1 MVHLLLAV
9 IYLSFISLGLPDG
22 LLGAAWPSIY
32 PEIQVPVSYAG
43 TVAMI
48 ICLGTII
55 SSLLSDRLTHKL
67 GSAGLTGF
75 FLQQFILDALPL
87 GHSLRI
93 GRRKCGRYPEQL
105 CGPSLFQPPYE
116 LAALHVGRG
125 CFGRTVSDGL
135 SAVRRAALVPGI
147 FVYRHRTNRSVRNI
161 AAEPATVEA
170 NRSGVWF

>member
-43 TVAMI
+43 IVAMI

-67 GSAGLTGF
+67 GSAGVTAISVIMTAVALLGF
-75 FLQQFILDALPL
+75 SCSNSFWM
-87 GHSLRI
+87 
-93 GRRKCGRYPEQL
+93 L
-105 CGPSLFQPPYE
+105 CLWAIP
-116 LAALHVGRG
+116 
-125 CFGRTVSDGL
+125 
-135 SAVRRAALVPGI
+135 
-147 FVYRHRTNRSVRNI
+147 
-161 AAEPATVEA
+161 
-170 NRSGVWF
+170 